1 MRYIFFGT
9 PNFAAIILE
18 KLIKSSLIPSA
29 VVCNPD
35 RPIGRKKNITP
46 PPTKSLALHYNIPI
60 LQPEILTNNKLQITN
75 YKPDFFVV
83 AAFSK
88 ILSKE
93 ILQIPRLGTIG
104 IHPSLLPKY
113 RGATPIQTAI
123 LNGDIETGTTLYLID
138 EKIDH
143 GAIVANIKYSISN
156 IKKYEETLK
165 DLAELSADLL
175 IKTLPKFKNG
185 EIKPQLQNENESS
198 YTKKFTSQDG
208 YIEPDIL
215 EKAQGGDLKLAT
227 DIDRRIR
234 ALNPEPGTYTIQNG
248 KRVKLLEAQ
257 IQNGK
262 LRITKLQIEGKKTSS
277 V

>member
-1 MRYIFFGT
+1 MRYIFFVT

-123 LNGDIETGTTLYLID
+123 LNGDTETGTTLYLID

-143 GAIVANIKYSISN
+143 GAI
-156 IKKYEETLK
+156 
-165 DLAELSADLL
+165 LAQR
-175 IKTLPKFKNG
+175 KLP
-185 EIKPQLQNENESS
+185 IENLNYQE
-198 YTKKFTSQDG
+198 
-208 YIEPDIL
+208 L
-215 EKAQGGDLKLAT
+215 EKQ
-227 DIDRRIR
+227 
-234 ALNPEPGTYTIQNG
+234 
-248 KRVKLLEAQ
+248 
-257 IQNGK
+257 
-262 LRITKLQIEGKKTSS
+262 
-277 V
+277 